1 MELYKTQSRNV
12 ASIGP
17 YWYPVSL
24 ADYRLWNGQGI
35 TGPDWALAKGVVHV
49 SWRIGDFL
57 TYLFFPFFIPFS
69 CIICL
74 VPKDGRLYFILFF
87 PFEHGIYAALH
98 IVFFFSSFSGLRGED
113 RQLGIIGWEEAL
125 RGAIVYNLLQ
135 RLVVLFFFFFFLLSF
150 IACTTTPI
158 ITNWHNIHK
167 KSKIEIYIVALHH
180 YCLSPLL
187 YTTLFFRT
195 YQHLGLNLGTCVTTF
210 ELCLS
215 HGLWSPAS

>member
-87 PFEHGIYAALH
+87 PSEHGIYAALH

-135 RLVVLFFFFFFLLSF
+135 RLVVLFFFFFFF
-150 IACTTTPI
+150 TI
-158 ITNWHNIHK
+158 IYRLYYHP
-167 KSKIEIYIVALHH
+167 H
-180 YCLSPLL
+180 YHQL
-187 YTTLFFRT
+187 
-195 YQHLGLNLGTCVTTF
+195 
-210 ELCLS
+210 
-215 HGLWSPAS
+215 A